1 MTAASR
7 QVLDGSPQMLDDA
20 GNASKSNPCCE
31 REAAYLEHTGVAAL
45 DDCCL
50 MVQALDVSLQLLNVV

>member
-1 MTAASR
+1 MTALSC
-7 QVLDGSPQMLDDA
+7 SMMLAIRLRATLADT
-20 GNASKSNPCCE
+20 E

-50 MVQALDVSLQLLNVV
+50 MVQALNVSLQLLNVV

>member
-1 MTAASR
+1 MTALSC
-7 QVLDGSPQMLDDA
+7 VMLVAMRLRATLADT
-20 GNASKSNPCCE
+20 E
-31 REAAYLEHTGVAAL
+31 TEAAYLEHTGVAAL

>member
-1 MTAASR
+1 MA
-7 QVLDGSPQMLDDA
+7 VLRCLMMLAMCLRATLAGS
-20 GNASKSNPCCE
+20 E

-45 DDCCL
+45 NDCCL